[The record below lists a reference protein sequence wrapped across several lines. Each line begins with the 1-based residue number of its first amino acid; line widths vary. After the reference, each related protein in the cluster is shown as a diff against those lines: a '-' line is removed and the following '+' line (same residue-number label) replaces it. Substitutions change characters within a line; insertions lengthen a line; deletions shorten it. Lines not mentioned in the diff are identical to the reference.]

1 MYFQYSN
8 IFWYFFQE
16 IIKTKILQ
24 QKTFRTKGGQKK
36 SRKQELKNQSKD
48 KRIKAIEDTILY
60 NIRDN

>member
-8 IFWYFFQE
+8 IFWYFFQG

-36 SRKQELKNQSKD
+36 SRKQELKNQSEN